1 MKNRQIKDLLYEQVA
16 LVGKA
21 VASPKRLELLDL
33 LGQCEK
39 TVETLADNAG
49 ISVKLASAHLKALRL
64 AHLVATRKDGK
75 YVVYRLADKTVSEF
89 WVQLRSLAEER
100 LVNAQM
106 AVQQFLSG
114 PDTLAGYD
122 RRAILEKA
130 SHDEIIVI
138 DVRPQQEFQAGASA
152 LCPLVTAG
160 RIEKTARVSAQGQ
173 GHCCLLP
180 GSLLPHVQGRGR
192 VTAAQRLS
200 RVPPGRWCRRMAI
213 GRIAVGSGEIKRNR
227 TIHRGV
233 KR

>member
-39 TVETLADNAG
+39 TVETLAENAG

-106 AVQQFLSG
+106 AVQQFIAG
-114 PDTLAGYD
+114 TDTLAGYD
-122 RRAILEKA
+122 RRTILEKA

-138 DVRPQQEFQAGASA
+138 DVRPQQEFQAGHLPYARS
-152 LCPLVTAG
+152 LPLVELKKRLAALPRGKDIVAYCRGPYCLMSKEAVELLRRKGYRAFRLEDGVAEWRSAG
-160 RIEKTARVSAQGQ
+160 
-173 GHCCLLP
+173 LP
-180 GSLLPHVQGRGR
+180 L
-192 VTAAQRLS
+192 A
-200 RVPPGRWCRRMAI
+200 
-213 GRIAVGSGEIKRNR
+213 
-227 TIHRGV
+227 
-233 KR
+233 

>member
-114 PDTLAGYD
+114 ADTLAGYD

-138 DVRPQQEFQAGASA
+138 DVRPQEEFQAGHLPYARSLPLAELKKRLAALPKGKDIVAYCRGPYCLMSKEAVELLRRKGYRAFRLEDGVAEWQSA
-152 LCPLVTAG
+152 GLPL
-160 RIEKTARVSAQGQ
+160 AQG
-173 GHCCLLP
+173 
-180 GSLLPHVQGRGR
+180 
-192 VTAAQRLS
+192 
-200 RVPPGRWCRRMAI
+200 
-213 GRIAVGSGEIKRNR
+213 E
-227 TIHRGV
+227 
-233 KR
+233 

>member
-64 AHLVATRKDGK
+64 AHLVAARKDGK
-75 YVVYRLADKTVSEF
+75 YVVYRLADKSVSEF

-106 AVQQFLSG
+106 AVQQFLAS

-138 DVRPQQEFQAGASA
+138 DVRPQEEFQAGHLPYARS
-152 LCPLVTAG
+152 LPLVELKKRLAALPKGKDIVAYCRGPYCLMSKEAVELLRRKGYRAFRLEDGVAEWRSAG
-160 RIEKTARVSAQGQ
+160 
-173 GHCCLLP
+173 LP
-180 GSLLPHVQGRGR
+180 L
-192 VTAAQRLS
+192 A
-200 RVPPGRWCRRMAI
+200 
-213 GRIAVGSGEIKRNR
+213 
-227 TIHRGV
+227 
-233 KR
+233 

>member
-1 MKNRQIKDLLYEQVA
+1 MKNRQLKDLLYEQVA

-114 PDTLAGYD
+114 ADTLAGYD

-138 DVRPQQEFQAGASA
+138 DVRPQEEFHAGHLPYARS
-152 LCPLVTAG
+152 LPLVELKKRLASLPKGKDIVAYCRGPYCLMSKDAVELLRRKGYRAFRLEDGVTEWRSAG
-160 RIEKTARVSAQGQ
+160 
-173 GHCCLLP
+173 LP
-180 GSLLPHVQGRGR
+180 L
-192 VTAAQRLS
+192 A
-200 RVPPGRWCRRMAI
+200 
-213 GRIAVGSGEIKRNR
+213 
-227 TIHRGV
+227 
-233 KR
+233 

>member
-1 MKNRQIKDLLYEQVA
+1 MKNRQLKDLLYEQVA

-114 PDTLAGYD
+114 ADTLAGYD

-138 DVRPQQEFQAGASA
+138 DVRPQEEFHAGHLPYARS
-152 LCPLVTAG
+152 LPLVELKKRLASLPKGKDIVAYCRGPYCLMSKEAVELLRRKGYRAFRLEDGVTEWRSAG
-160 RIEKTARVSAQGQ
+160 
-173 GHCCLLP
+173 LP
-180 GSLLPHVQGRGR
+180 L
-192 VTAAQRLS
+192 A
-200 RVPPGRWCRRMAI
+200 
-213 GRIAVGSGEIKRNR
+213 
-227 TIHRGV
+227 
-233 KR
+233 